1 MDNIFVIFRVTF
13 RKIFSLLKLT
23 VLVCVISGWDGF
35 IIGMDLRKKKS
46 ERGKLVTLHNVRT
59 VVKPDQIIRVL

>member
-1 MDNIFVIFRVTF
+1 M
-13 RKIFSLLKLT
+13 
-23 VLVCVISGWDGF
+23 CVISGG
-35 IIGMDLRKKKS
+35 GGGGVDLRKKKS

>member
-1 MDNIFVIFRVTF
+1 MHHPNKNFNTLVFDTLFCW
-13 RKIFSLLKLT
+13 T
-23 VLVCVISGWDGF
+23 VLMCVISGG
-35 IIGMDLRKKKS
+35 GGVDLRKKKS